1 MISDLLFLFLLFH
14 ILILH
19 VFRTFQITS
28 DSHINAKGTNA
39 DTKSE
44 ITLSQNPNTRQ
55 KIFGKRLKKD

>member
-44 ITLSQNPNTRQ
+44 ITLSQNPNT
-55 KIFGKRLKKD
+55 